1 MNPGLCRACRFAKI
15 ITNRRGSEFWLCRAA
30 TYNPRLR
37 RYPPLPVLQ
46 CEAWAPGTPL
56 GELEHEVDQELEP
69 GQKQA
74 AEERRPEST
83 HIESRRERPDDPE
96 HQRVDQPDEQPQGK
110 DRQRD

>member
-15 ITNRRGSEFWLCRAA
+15 VANRRGSEFWLCRAA
-30 TYNPRLR
+30 ADSPRLR

-46 CEAWAPGTPL
+46 CEAWAPGSP
-56 GELEHEVDQELEP
+56 GRELDHEVDQELEP

-74 AEERRPEST
+74 SEDCRLEST
-83 HIESRRERPDDPE
+83 DAEPRRERPDDPE

-110 DRQRD
+110 NRQRD